1 MDENKT
7 VEVQETEEKK
17 GFGTKV
23 KAFFGRAGKFCV
35 DHVGDV
41 AKFGA
46 GVLGGLALGRLVGGD
61 HMVDEYYGE
70 VDEGEIEADTDD
82 SVEN

>member
-7 VEVQETEEKK
+7 EVQETEK
-17 GFGTKV
+17 GFGKV
-23 KAFFGRAGKFCV
+23 KAFFGRAGKFCA

-46 GVLGGLALGRLVGGD
+46 GVLGGLALGRLIGGD
-61 HMVDEYYGE
+61 TAVDEYYGE
-70 VDEGEIEADTDD
+70 SEEDETENEDD

>member
-1 MDENKT
+1 MDENT
-7 VEVQETEEKK
+7 VEVQETEKK

-23 KAFFGRAGKFCV
+23 KAFFGRAGKFCA

-46 GVLGGLALGRLVGGD
+46 GVLGGLALGRLIGGD
-61 HMVDEYYGE
+61 TAVDEYYDGE
-70 VDEGEIEADTDD
+70 SDDGQIEADSDD

>member
-7 VEVQETEEKK
+7 VEVENEEKK

-23 KAFFGRAGKFCV
+23 KAFFGHAGKFCA

-46 GVLGGLALGRLVGGD
+46 GVLGGLALGRLIGGD
-61 HMVDEYYGE
+61 ATVDEYYGE
-70 VDEGEIEADTDD
+70 SDEDEIDADSDD
-82 SVEN
+82 SVEA